1 MAVRPVP
8 DMETPQNIGFVEGDT
23 SPIIHSIRWRH
34 LPARY
39 IFNSV
44 GDVISYHNKG
54 PLEIDIFRHSASYLD
69 IYLLREDEERVQSIT
84 ANLRY
89 AREGGQ
95 LIEEPYTVGEAGRS
109 IRAES
114 DSSNPKLLVVKGI
127 VFTQKDLN
135 DGSPLYD
142 FMNMAEEGIYELW
155 LNVKTVS
162 GKELNVRI
170 PFVWANLKGSVPGED
185 GEEPGDSGGNGS
197 DRELHALYDEYYLTI
212 IEGDSPFTKKPSTQY
227 RMAAVGMLKEPYCF
241 ERIST
246 PPLPSIEKPTDTIVV
261 GDVVPPQ
268 CGLKLRETTV
278 RGLINEE
285 LSFELI
291 HSNTS
296 GIRDIHYNYD
306 ETEIEQTDE
315 TKFKLLKQG
324 SSKVT
329 IVVTYNDG
337 QECSVVGYFVTEFK
351 CAFAVTASNT
361 GTIEVGDTVNF
372 TYSHG
377 VNKADLRSVVLEA
390 PDGVE
395 KVSNSRVRLRKEG
408 SYRIRFVADYG
419 NGNECEVYLN
429 ITVSKAS
436 IPDPNGGGDDPG
448 NGGGT
453 DPGGGKGGTDP
464 RPNEPTKE
472 LKCGQAANGSL
483 GYGAFTH
490 NVNETGTYFVEFN
503 FFGEPDEMHLYIG
516 GKHIYSTGQQ
526 LYENGSPFGFKYKPS
541 QGKIK
546 IVMNDGGKGTR
557 WSYTL
562 YCPSSVPAGI
572 SGRAHI
578 VN

>member
-1 MAVRPVP
+1 
-8 DMETPQNIGFVEGDT
+8 
-23 SPIIHSIRWRH
+23 
-34 LPARY
+34 
-39 IFNSV
+39 
-44 GDVISYHNKG
+44 
-54 PLEIDIFRHSASYLD
+54 
-69 IYLLREDEERVQSIT
+69 VQSIT

-419 NGNECEVYLN
+419 NGNECE
-429 ITVSKAS
+429 
-436 IPDPNGGGDDPG
+436 
-448 NGGGT
+448 
-453 DPGGGKGGTDP
+453 
-464 RPNEPTKE
+464 
-472 LKCGQAANGSL
+472 
-483 GYGAFTH
+483 
-490 NVNETGTYFVEFN
+490 
-503 FFGEPDEMHLYIG
+503 
-516 GKHIYSTGQQ
+516 
-526 LYENGSPFGFKYKPS
+526 
-541 QGKIK
+541 
-546 IVMNDGGKGTR
+546 
-557 WSYTL
+557 
-562 YCPSSVPAGI
+562 
-572 SGRAHI
+572 
-578 VN
+578 